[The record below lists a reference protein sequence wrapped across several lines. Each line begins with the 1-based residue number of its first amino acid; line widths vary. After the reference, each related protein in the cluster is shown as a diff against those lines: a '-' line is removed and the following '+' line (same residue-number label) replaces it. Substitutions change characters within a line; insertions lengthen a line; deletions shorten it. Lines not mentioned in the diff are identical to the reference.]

1 MSIFLFSFA
10 GKQIFKRVE
19 DNRRNTVLTITG
31 SDSTSGAGVQADIQ
45 TISALGGYAVSVIT
59 SITVQ
64 NTIGIQDFYNIPPEV
79 ISGQIEAIVNDVQ
92 PQAVKIGMIRSAA
105 AVQSITWSLRK
116 YRPRYV
122 IYDPVIISSCGD
134 VLMSDD
140 TVDCIK
146 ENLLPL
152 CTLVTIKKKSAEYIT
167 GRKLSSASDMFDAA
181 CDILNYG
188 CQAVLLQ
195 QGTSMAEYSMDILV
209 RRGEHSCKYVS
220 TPDMYN
226 SYERHGMSSNL
237 SSAIATFYCKGNDLY
252 DTVTKAYN
260 YVNQS
265 FLSHTDLIGRASE
278 LYNEFVNEVAEHFK
292 SNRDVRFYA
301 DSLNVSSRYLAQVT
315 KRIAGKA
322 PKTIIDDY
330 LCHEAE
336 LLLSSSDKTVQ
347 EIAYGFSFSSQAHFS
362 KFFRK
367 MTGTA
372 PSEYRRT
379 KQNKTS
385 YE

>member
-1 MSIFLFSFA
+1 
-10 GKQIFKRVE
+10 
-19 DNRRNTVLTITG
+19 
-31 SDSTSGAGVQADIQ
+31 
-45 TISALGGYAVSVIT
+45 
-59 SITVQ
+59 
-64 NTIGIQDFYNIPPEV
+64 
-79 ISGQIEAIVNDVQ
+79 
-92 PQAVKIGMIRSAA
+92 
-105 AVQSITWSLRK
+105 
-116 YRPRYV
+116 
-122 IYDPVIISSCGD
+122 
-134 VLMSDD
+134 
-140 TVDCIK
+140 
-146 ENLLPL
+146 
-152 CTLVTIKKKSAEYIT
+152 
-167 GRKLSSASDMFDAA
+167 
-181 CDILNYG
+181 
-188 CQAVLLQ
+188 
-195 QGTSMAEYSMDILV
+195 MDILV

-252 DTVTKAYN
+252 DAVTKAYN

-347 EIAYGFSFSSQAHFS
+347 EIAYVFSFSSQAHFS